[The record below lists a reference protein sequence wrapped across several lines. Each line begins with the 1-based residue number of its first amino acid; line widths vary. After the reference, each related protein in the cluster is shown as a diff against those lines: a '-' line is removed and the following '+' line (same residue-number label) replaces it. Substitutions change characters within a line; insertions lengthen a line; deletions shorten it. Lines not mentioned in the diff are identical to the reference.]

1 MGVATVKMGGRHSDV
16 CLLAQM
22 NFAQSH
28 LAEPTLFLYVAGAEG
43 STTDGQNI
51 PTAPLAYH
59 KRAKTISFDC
69 VSVNFITCTK

>member
-28 LAEPTLFLYVAGAEG
+28 LAEPTLFLYVAEAEG

-51 PTAPLAYH
+51 PTAPLA
-59 KRAKTISFDC
+59 
-69 VSVNFITCTK
+69 